1 MLSSLDASRY
11 TLVMTRRWIVFWRY
25 DDGENFNLGRLDI
38 VGTRRGSRTRQLVRA
53 ADLYNAAFTAQ
64 IVR

>member
-1 MLSSLDASRY
+1 
-11 TLVMTRRWIVFWRY
+11 MTRRWIVFWRY